1 MGLLY
6 RIIYAAHAKGTHHKL
21 ALDALA
27 HLEGPNAVGWR
38 RLFLKHAETYVAGSK
53 APDDVFKDFR
63 NHVLHPRDNFWGGA
77 PTTARQWYTKTVSAL
92 GEEKWSD
99 AVHAAGILSHYVTD
113 AVHPFHTGQS
123 EAENSVHRAFEWSTA
138 KSYETLKEVASGGTA
153 SEISVPERVD
163 WLEEML
169 RQGAV
174 RANRHYEKLIA
185 HYDIN
190 RGVVDPPSGIDTVG
204 QRIIGDLILHAS
216 KLYGVVLGRAL
227 AESKMSP
234 PPVSLSI
241 DAVLATLKI
250 PITQLVKRLEDG
262 AERRAV
268 ERMYDELQAT
278 GTVELTLSD
287 DDRQI
292 RELYATEV
300 LGKPAPQKQ
309 ATTGRIEPSLSERLA
324 SAQPEPD
331 AHAREKP
338 ISATSVP
345 SIKPRAAASTPQ
357 RIRLAP
363 GDNVVDAPS
372 IGPRMAER
380 LSKLNILTV
389 QDLLNERPEA
399 LAEALNYSGVTG
411 DTVAAWQAQA
421 RLVCAVPGLTGTGAQ
436 LFVGAGYEDVG
447 AIAGADAD
455 KLCADLLAF
464 ARGDQGRRI
473 LRDGAPPDIA
483 RIKGWADAA
492 RMAAV
497 A

>member
-1 MGLLY
+1 MSLLY

-53 APDDVFKDFR
+53 APDNVFKDFR

-77 PTTARQWYTKTVSAL
+77 PTTARQWYGKTVSAL

-99 AVHAAGILSHYVTD
+99 AAHAAGILSHYVTD

-138 KSYETLKEVASGGTA
+138 KSYETLKGVASGGTA
-153 SEISVPERVD
+153 SEISIPERSD

-190 RGVVDPPSGIDTVG
+190 RGVVDPPSGIDAVG

-227 AESKMSP
+227 AESKMPP

-241 DAVLATLKI
+241 DLVLATLKI
-250 PITQLVKRLEDG
+250 PITQLVKRLDDR

-300 LGKPAPQKQ
+300 LGKLAPQKQ
-309 ATTGRIEPSLSERLA
+309 STAVRTERSLSERLA
-324 SAQPEPD
+324 SAQPEAD

-338 ISATSVP
+338 TPATSVP
-345 SIKPRAAASTPQ
+345 SIKPRVVASAPP

-363 GDNVVDAPS
+363 GDNIVDAPS

-380 LSKLNILTV
+380 LGKLSILTV

-399 LAEALNYSGVTG
+399 LAEALNYSGITG
-411 DTVAAWQAQA
+411 DTVSAWQAQA

-436 LFVGAGYEDVG
+436 LFVGAGYDDVG
-447 AIAGADAD
+447 AIASADAD

-464 ARGDQGRRI
+464 ANGDQGRRI
-473 LRDGAPPDIA
+473 LRDGAPPDVA
-483 RIKGWADAA
+483 RIKAWAGAA
-492 RMAAV
+492 RTAA
-497 A
+497 AA